1 MYNVNKQ
8 FNVRGDS
15 MNILATTYLS
25 KVYGEGEARVQALKD
40 TDIKIKQ
47 GEFVAIIGPSGSGK
61 STLLHLLAGLDR
73 PTSGYVYINGQNIY
87 EMKEKELALFR
98 RRSIGFVF
106 QFFNLLPIMSLEEN
120 VILPIVLDGQKVDWS
135 YIDELLDTLGIRER
149 RKHYPGNMS
158 GGQQQR
164 AAIARALATKP
175 SIIFA
180 DEPTGN
186 LDSKSSKE
194 VLALLTKSIKK
205 YNQTLVMITHDPKVA
220 EYADRVL
227 TIEDGVI
234 ISDKM
239 NNIEVENKKGDE
251 I

>member
-1 MYNVNKQ
+1 M
-8 FNVRGDS
+8 S
-15 MNILATTYLS
+15 ILSTTYLN
-25 KVYGEGEARVQALKD
+25 KTYGEGEARVEALKE
-40 TDIKIKQ
+40 TTLRIEK

-61 STLLHLLAGLDR
+61 STLLHLLAGLDK
-73 PTSGYVYINGQNIY
+73 PTAGYVYIEGKNIY
-87 EMKEKELALFR
+87 DMKEKELAIFR
-98 RRSIGFVF
+98 RQRIGFVF

-120 VILPIVLDGQKVDWS
+120 VILPLVLDNQKIDWD
-135 YIDELLDTLGIRER
+135 YIEELMDTLGIKDR
-149 RKHYPGNMS
+149 RKHYPGALS

-186 LDSKSSKE
+186 LDTKSSKE
-194 VLALLTKSIKK
+194 VLDLLTKSIKK

-234 ISDKM
+234 VSDKAA
-239 NNIEVENKKGDE
+239 G
-251 I
+251 